1 LEIFEHS
8 ISMWDLKL
16 RFSSSSIP
24 RSLKLFSLL
33 YIPAWTGRFLA
44 IFIFLHFPNLSYP
57 FHP

>member
-33 YIPAWTGRFLA
+33 DRLEVYKPLYT
-44 IFIFLHFPNLSYP
+44 
-57 FHP
+57 

>member
-16 RFSSSSIP
+16 KFSSSSIP

-33 YIPAWTGRFLA
+33 YLQGLVPKDWASIA
-44 IFIFLHFPNLSYP
+44 
-57 FHP
+57 